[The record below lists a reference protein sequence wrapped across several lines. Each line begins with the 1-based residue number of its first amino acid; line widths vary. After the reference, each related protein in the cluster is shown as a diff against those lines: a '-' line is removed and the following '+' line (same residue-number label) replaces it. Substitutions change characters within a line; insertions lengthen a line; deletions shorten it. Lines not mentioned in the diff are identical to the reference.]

1 MIGVTAYVLF
11 EHCLEGSPLD
21 ADFLHFYQTEVKDFS
36 VGDRL
41 FGLIGHLPD
50 DSQTMYY
57 LRGGENYTFTDSL
70 ISRIEF
76 LIHSYMYSQSE
87 KKNKA
92 NKPVFLVP
100 DYMQSFMP
108 EEKKHISE
116 LSYEEVQA
124 LAENARNS
132 LRRKKRAPE
141 VEEPMMEDNHNRD
154 VDNNNND
161 DNDFFE
167 YIGGEFT

>member
-1 MIGVTAYVLF
+1 MIGVTAYVMF
-11 EHCLEGSPLD
+11 EDCIQGSPLD
-21 ADFLHFYQTEVKDFS
+21 ADFLHFYNLEVKDFS

-50 DSQTMYY
+50 ESQTMYY

-76 LIHSYMYSQSE
+76 LIHSYMYAQSE

-100 DYMQSFMP
+100 DYMQTFMP

-141 VEEPMMEDNHNRD
+141 VEEPIINHNHNHNVNIND
-154 VDNNNND
+154 D

-167 YIGGEFT
+167 YIGGDFT